1 MPRKSEPPLVSEAR
15 LRLTQAKKRVVRQQ
29 LRVDRMS
36 GAAPNRV
43 RARALLEEL
52 RRREH
57 RAARYLRMVE
67 GWWRKHRRSKFPRNI
82 KNRFVGPPKARETV
96 DQRKARW
103 DQSVR
108 TFLDQQYTAAPHYKS
123 CVLLAWEKFLALN
136 MASEHF
142 VTELVSG
149 NKAKILQRVW
159 EMMIARHLD
168 ALGFKIKTA
177 AKGPDFR
184 FEHEGRVY
192 WIEAVSPEPMGVPE
206 DYLEFPKPGEF
217 KVGDVPHE
225 EVRRR
230 WITAVDEKAKKLK
243 KYRAKGIV
251 GGNDAYIIAVNGCQ
265 LGALPVDHGISGL
278 PYAVEA
284 VYPVGPLAIPIEKA
298 TCAFGKP
305 YIGIQWS
312 IKSANGSPV
321 PTSMFV
327 NNEHAGVSAIIA
339 SSSDRSED
347 PILPLDVVHNNCAKV
362 QLGRGIFGT
371 KSDEWVP
378 SPDGS
383 GGINVTK
390 VKPEPK
396 MSAGATEGAQP
407 TGRVAADEDFGERS
421 ATDVVA
427 GGTVR

>member
-1 MPRKSEPPLVSEAR
+1 
-15 LRLTQAKKRVVRQQ
+15 
-29 LRVDRMS
+29 MS
-36 GAAPNRV
+36 AAAPNRA
-43 RARALLEEL
+43 RAEALLEEL
-52 RRREH
+52 RRRER
-57 RAARYLRMVE
+57 RAVRYLRMVE
-67 GWWRKHRRSKFPRNI
+67 GWWRKHCRSKFPRDI
-82 KNRFVGPPKARETV
+82 KNRFIGPPKARETM

-108 TFLDQQYTAAPHYKS
+108 TFLDKQYAAAPHYKS

-136 MASEHF
+136 LASEHF
-142 VTELVSG
+142 VTELLSG

-159 EMMIARHLD
+159 EMMVARHLD
-168 ALGFKIKTA
+168 ALGFKITTA

-192 WIEAVSPEPMGVPE
+192 WIEAVSPEPMGVPD
-206 DYLEFPKPGEF
+206 DYLKFPKPGEF

-230 WITAVDEKAKKLK
+230 WITAIDEKAKKLK
-243 KYRAKGIV
+243 TYRAKNIV

-265 LGALPVDHGISGL
+265 LGALPIDHGISGL

-284 VYPVGPLAIPIEKA
+284 VYPAGPVSIPVERE
-298 TCAFGKP
+298 TGAFGKP
-305 YIGIQWS
+305 YIGTQWS
-312 IKSANGSPV
+312 IKSANGSVV

-327 NNEHAGVSAIIA
+327 NKEHAGVSAIIA

-347 PILPLDVVHNNCAKV
+347 PILPLDVVHNNFAEV
-362 QLGRGIFGT
+362 PVGRGLLGT
-371 KSDEWVP
+371 NSDEWVP

-390 VKPEPK
+390 VKPQPNIQ
-396 MSAGATEGAQP
+396 AQ
-407 TGRVAADEDFGERS
+407 VAAGS
-421 ATDVVA
+421 AA
-427 GGTVR
+427 GTETSPLT